1 MSIIDSFRTVLTTLA
16 CVAAVTCSS
25 MTVEAASCPAADTVK
40 NAAKSFVHAA
50 QAGSASAFA
59 AALTKHTD
67 VDALALFALGRYRD
81 RLPAARRQEY
91 VSNAR
96 RYMSQFLADH
106 ADHFRWSG
114 LVVQSCK
121 DNLVQTALS
130 EGSDITWRVSGD
142 RIADVRVSGFWLALE
157 LRSQFTNIIERE
169 HGDVD
174 ELIDYL
180 ARVSLAAN
188 QSDGSQ

>member
-1 MSIIDSFRTVLTTLA
+1 MLAFKSIRLSLTAIACFAALA
-16 CVAAVTCSS
+16 CSSLAVQAAN
-25 MTVEAASCPAADTVK
+25 CPGADAVK
-40 NAAKSFVHAA
+40 NAASSFVHAA

-59 AALTKHTD
+59 SALTKHTD
-67 VDALALFALGRYRD
+67 VEALALFALGRYRD
-81 RLPAARRQEY
+81 RLPASRRQEY

-130 EGSDITWRVSGD
+130 EGSNITWRVSGD
-142 RIADVRVSGFWLALE
+142 RIQDVRVSGFWLTLE
-157 LRSQFTNIIERE
+157 LRSQFTNIIKRE

-180 ARVSLAAN
+180 ARVNVAA
-188 QSDGSQ
+188 S